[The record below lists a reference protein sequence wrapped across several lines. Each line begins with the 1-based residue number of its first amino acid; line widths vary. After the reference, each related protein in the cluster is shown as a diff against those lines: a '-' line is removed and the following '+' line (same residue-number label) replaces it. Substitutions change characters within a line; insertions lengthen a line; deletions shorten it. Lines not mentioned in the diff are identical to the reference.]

1 MQRKNRITVTL
12 TDQNYKKMTQTT
24 EKAGITRTEFINKAC
39 AGVSIFVME
48 QSKDIAKEFFL
59 IRVAL
64 EKNEFSENTR
74 ERVEKTCQYLNLL
87 MEKIEKCR
95 NSKI

>member
-12 TDQNYKKMTQTT
+12 TDQNYKKMKQTT
-24 EKAGITRTEFINKAC
+24 EKAGITQTEFINEAC

-48 QSKDIAKEFFL
+48 QSQDIAKEFFL

-64 EKNEFSENTR
+64 EKNEISENIR
-74 ERVEKTCQYLNLL
+74 EKVEKLCRYLNLL
-87 MEKIEKCR
+87 MERIEKCR
-95 NSKI
+95 SSKI

>member
-12 TDQNYKKMTQTT
+12 TDQNYIKMKQTT
-24 EKAGITRTEFINKAC
+24 EKTGITQTEFVNQAC

-64 EKNEFSENTR
+64 EKNEISENIR
-74 ERVEKTCQYLNLL
+74 EKVEKLCQLLNLL
-87 MEKIEKCR
+87 TEKIEKCR

>member
-12 TDQNYKKMTQTT
+12 TDRNYKKMKQTT
-24 EKAGITRTEFINKAC
+24 KMAGITQTEFINQAC

-64 EKNEFSENTR
+64 EKNEINENLR
-74 ERVEKTCQYLNLL
+74 ERVEKICQSLNLL
-87 MEKIEKCR
+87 TEKIRVCCS
-95 NSKI
+95 SKI